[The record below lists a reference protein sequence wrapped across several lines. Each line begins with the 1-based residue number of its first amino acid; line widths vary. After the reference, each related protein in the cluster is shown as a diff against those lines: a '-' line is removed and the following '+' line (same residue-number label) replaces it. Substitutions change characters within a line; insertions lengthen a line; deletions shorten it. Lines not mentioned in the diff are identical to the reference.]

1 MPMPGG
7 DVGCSTLARGF
18 LQVPLPLGHM
28 TIGFAAYEISSNN
41 TAFPWWKTVVLVG
54 ILANLPDVDVLI
66 GLLFRGNGW
75 AFHRGPTHSL
85 VFALLMACFASRIWK
100 VWSSVPRISFLSCFF
115 VILSH
120 VILDS
125 LIGSSAV
132 PVFWPF
138 EISWATGHIGWGG
151 VVSSVFLDSFSEA
164 DILMV
169 GGLAVIL
176 IRLIKIHPE
185 NLRSAQRVLSR
196 LNGSFPK

>member
-1 MPMPGG
+1 
-7 DVGCSTLARGF
+7 
-18 LQVPLPLGHM
+18 VPLPLGHM
-28 TIGFAAYEISSNN
+28 TIGFAAYEISRNN
-41 TAFPWWKTVVLVG
+41 STTCPWWKTAVFIG

-85 VFALLMACFASRIWK
+85 VFALLMACFASRVWK
-100 VWSSVPRISFLSCFF
+100 VWSPVPQISFVSCFF

-120 VILDS
+120 VIADS

-132 PVFWPF
+132 SLFWPF

-151 VVSSVFLDSFSEA
+151 VVSSVFLDSLNEA
-164 DILMV
+164 DIIMV
-169 GGLAVIL
+169 GGLAAIL

-185 NLRSAQRVLSR
+185 NVRSAQRVLSR
-196 LNGSFPK
+196 LNGNFLK